1 LSIIIAQIEMENNN
15 SNENRD
21 MNQKGKILAGVFIVV
36 VGSLLLVNNIAFNL
50 PNWIF
55 HWSNILIVIG
65 LIIGIKHNFRNGS
78 GIILILVGT
87 FFTLKEALS
96 NIIDFDRIGWPA
108 LIIAIGLFLILKPKS
123 SCNHRNERWRRRNN
137 RWEKKFGKW
146 ERKFDGPD
154 AAQSYPG
161 AEIAETSPIDE
172 KKTNSN
178 DYLDSV
184 NVFGGSHQIIYSKN
198 FKGGEVTAVFG
209 GCDLNLTQADFEGEI
224 IIDITAIFGG
234 CKIIIP
240 PGWIVKPEVTAIFG
254 GLDDKRSVQPVVE
267 GQNKILIIR
276 GIAMFGGVDIRNY

>member
-1 LSIIIAQIEMENNN
+1 MENNN

-21 MNQKGKILAGVFIVV
+21 MNQSGKILAGLIIVV
-36 VGSLLLVNNIAFNL
+36 IGSLLLVNNIAFNL

-65 LIIGIKHNFRNGS
+65 LFVGIKHNFRNGK
-78 GIILILVGT
+78 GIILIIIGA
-87 FFTLKEALS
+87 FFTLKEALD

-108 LIIAIGLFLILKPKS
+108 LIIAIGLFLMLKPKS
-123 SCNHRNERWRRRNN
+123 SFNHRDERCRRRNN
-137 RWEKKFGKW
+137 RWKRRFG
-146 ERKFDGPD
+146 EQD
-154 AAQSYPG
+154 AFQAYPG
-161 AEIAETSPIDE
+161 AETVESAPIDE
-172 KKTNSN
+172 KKINSN

-184 NVFGGSHQIIYSKN
+184 NVFGGSHQTIYSKN

-254 GLDDKRSVQPVVE
+254 GLDDKRSIQPVAE